1 MLFLKCLFDCVIV
14 TPVGDKTLSG
24 FSVKM
29 LIARKESFI
38 SFLILYLM
46 RNIYI
51 IGLVYKTIAVI
62 TDCNGFLMRYKLI
75 VLGGEV
81 VFIVFD

>member
-1 MLFLKCLFDCVIV
+1 MLFLKCLLDCVIV
-14 TPVGDKTLSG
+14 TQGGGDKILSG

-46 RNIYI
+46 RNNR
-51 IGLVYKTIAVI
+51 VYKTIAVI

-75 VLGGEV
+75 V
-81 VFIVFD
+81 